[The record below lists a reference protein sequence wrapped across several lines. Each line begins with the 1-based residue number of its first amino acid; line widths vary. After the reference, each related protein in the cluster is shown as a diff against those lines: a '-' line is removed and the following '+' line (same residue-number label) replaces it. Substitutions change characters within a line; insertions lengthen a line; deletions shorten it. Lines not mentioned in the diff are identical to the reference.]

1 MKLETALQKLETA
14 HGKRRALSLIAF
26 AMFVDMYGAAAMRRK
41 YDRMTVWRDLKALD
55 DAGVEPALIDWEEV
69 EAHGTV
75 KKAARSATGRAV
87 VARRTR

>member
-1 MKLETALQKLETA
+1 MKLETAMRKLEKV

-55 DAGVEPALIDWEEV
+55 DAGVEPAMIDWTEV
-69 EAHGTV
+69 EGLGQAHKTTT
-75 KKAARSATGRAV
+75 AQQRPAV
-87 VARRTR
+87 AGKPR